1 MTATTITITGTT
13 PTGSVVT
20 RFEVRWQRDASVG
33 CSNVNQQSITV
44 NGGFTSYTI
53 TGLEPGNRYTINVT
67 ASNAAGSGPVSNS
80 ITAMTTETSER
91 ERERERERESKLH

>member
-1 MTATTITITGTT
+1 MN
-13 PTGSVVT
+13 
-20 RFEVRWQRDASVG
+20 R
-33 CSNVNQQSITV
+33 
-44 NGGFTSYTI
+44 GFTTYRI

-91 ERERERERESKLH
+91 QQVALTY